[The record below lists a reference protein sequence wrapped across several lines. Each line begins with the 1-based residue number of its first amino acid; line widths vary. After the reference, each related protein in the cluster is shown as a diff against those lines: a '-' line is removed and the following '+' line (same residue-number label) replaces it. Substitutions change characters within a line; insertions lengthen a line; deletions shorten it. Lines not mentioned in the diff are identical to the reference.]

1 MIYFVSTKESTVTSE
16 NVEFSDMPLNLMI
29 LIGISLVFLPIS
41 QDINIR
47 VKSAKTKKQAF
58 IGLIIGAL
66 FYTLIIATTTFI
78 GITLAKNGVVLED
91 TEQAFS
97 IFFKE
102 YFPKFGVIAI
112 IAALAAII
120 STMDSYSLN
129 SITALSN
136 DILTKTSLS
145 RKLSHSKLVKISG
158 VIIFFLAIIISV
170 WFNEILSLILT
181 ALLIYISTLLPIAL
195 ARKIMISD
203 KRIFYISLILIMLI
217 ITIEVLKINI
227 ELKAVVYPFIGFAL
241 VGITYLLQS
250 LKSSK

>member
-1 MIYFVSTKESTVTSE
+1 MSKLGSKT
-16 NVEFSDMPLNLMI
+16 NQEF
-29 LIGISLVFLPIS
+29 GPIS
-41 QDINIR
+41 
-47 VKSAKTKKQAF
+47 
-58 IGLIIGAL
+58 
-66 FYTLIIATTTFI
+66 
-78 GITLAKNGVVLED
+78 
-91 TEQAFS
+91 
-97 IFFKE
+97 
-102 YFPKFGVIAI
+102 
-112 IAALAAII
+112 I
-120 STMDSYSLN
+120 SFWDQ
-129 SITALSN
+129 ALSN

-227 ELKAVVYPFIGFAL
+227 ELKARF
-241 VGITYLLQS
+241 
-250 LKSSK
+250 